1 MPVKH
6 FTERGTVLRPKSLEN
21 LVLAFWRRARNNE
34 RDRWLEVT
42 FIRRFAGKSNGEIK
56 PNLWPWFTKFKS
68 RWTYICTAMKN
79 YPGMR
84 MVFNTTLPRPWHTIP
99 TTIRALCSRY
109 RTTYASNYTR
119 AFLTLFN
126 TVKFNGIPCPSV
138 DDTNQ
143 VTRIGCR
150 ASRDYQS
157 QRNLLESMM
166 NLRKA
171 RSPPTD
177 NRIIMLRQILSAF
190 ASV

>member
-1 MPVKH
+1 M
-6 FTERGTVLRPKSLEN
+6 
-21 LVLAFWRRARNNE
+21 ARSH
-34 RDRWLEVT
+34 LY
-42 FIRRFAGKSNGEIK
+42 RRFAGKSNGEIK

-99 TTIRALCSRY
+99 TAIRALCSRY

-150 ASRDYQS
+150 ASRDNQS

-166 NLRKA
+166 NLSKA

-177 NRIIMLRQILSAF
+177 NRIIMRRQILSAF
-190 ASV
+190 ASVYAYFMFVFLKSWDLWTISVCLVIFFFSFLFMLH